1 MKISK
6 KLILWCAILV
16 ILFVQVPHLAK
27 EFADMS
33 SLTAWDGWMAITHGT
48 LFAIAIDACVLL
60 FAIRGR
66 EIYTLIF
73 MIISYVVTLQ
83 YYREFLNFDGDP
95 LLAWST
101 LLIALSGVLAI
112 YFLSKEVNVINR
124 ENEAEAKQA
133 FFKAEKERK
142 DAENNTIE
150 KLLKEREE
158 QVRAELQE
166 QDGIVFTDDEVA
178 VIKALKAGKTYE
190 QIIDMMREQ
199 DKPISRDRISKIKTK
214 FKSLHE
220 DENTQI

>member
-27 EFADMS
+27 EFSDMS
-33 SLTAWDGWMAITHGT
+33 SLGGWMAITHGT

-66 EIYTLIF
+66 EIYTMIF

-83 YYREFLNFDGDP
+83 YYREFLDFEGDP

-112 YFLSKEVNVINR
+112 YFLSKEVNAINN
-124 ENEAEAKQA
+124 ENETEARQA

-142 DAENNTIE
+142 DAESNTVE

-190 QIIDMMREQ
+190 QIIELMREQ
-199 DKPISRDRISKIKTK
+199 DKPISRDRISKIKNK